1 MRYTSINLKPNE
13 FNTLLSNFA
22 DYASGK
28 EKYKSYE
35 KMPYSTWSELKYKF
49 KGKCVYIDFDNYDG
63 EVTISTNDGEEMIF
77 NDKDKS
83 LGSFL
88 YDEYAWQIET
98 SYDEWKSEDNTSA
111 TVKMVNGQALTLSSN
126 GAWKNAVS
134 VDGNATYYSVDG
146 TAYHSINDEFVALKA
161 DVDKLKNDKKKEEE
175 NTMKGFNFD
184 FGPCTNDNVKMSMYG
199 LAVQNNA
206 GVWVSYNAKSGELI
220 DVDILNFDGRK
231 FMFKM
236 PVAIKDIKVGDI
248 VVHNRI
254 PMFVIG
260 VDNGIVAV
268 DPRAGE
274 EKKIIPTTNM
284 FGFNFVTKVVSMFNA
299 VGQAPTP
306 DAPFGNMLPFM
317 LMSEDN
323 KDIDPMMLMLMMNQN
338 GGASTG
344 FDMSNPMMLYFLMG
358 KDSKSNSDVLPM
370 LMMMNM
376 NQQPKHVCNCGNHQE

>member
-1 MRYTSINLKPNE
+1 MKSNE
-13 FNTLLSNFA
+13 FKTMLQDYA
-22 DYASGK
+22 DYATSYA
-28 EKYKSYE
+28 KYKCYE
-35 KMPYSTWSELKYKF
+35 KMPYSMWADIKHDF
-49 KGKCVYIDFDNYDG
+49 VGKNITLDFDTKNG
-63 EVTISTNDGEEMIF
+63 EVILSTNDGKHMTFFE
-77 NDKDKS
+77 KDGGF
-83 LGSFL
+83 GSYL
-88 YDEYAWQIET
+88 YDEFSWRLNLDDYA
-98 SYDEWKSEDNTSA
+98 
-111 TVKMVNGQALTLSSN
+111 G
-126 GAWKNAVS
+126 
-134 VDGNATYYSVDG
+134 YYTEYREDG
-146 TAYHSINDEFVALKA
+146 TVMSYKPERNRTVASVSSGGGTYAKATASTTTDEFSKLKN
-161 DVDKLKNDKKKEEE
+161 DVDKLKNDKKKDEE

-260 VDNGIVAV
+260 IDNGIVAV

-323 KDIDPMMLMLMMNQN
+323 KDIDPMMLMFMMNQN
-338 GGASTG
+338 GGAGTG
-344 FDMSNPMMLYFLMG
+344 FDMSNPMMWYFLMG
-358 KDSKSNSDVLPM
+358 KDGKTNSDMLPF
-370 LMMMNM
+370 MMMMMGM
-376 NQQPKHVCNCGNHQE
+376 NQQTQAQATAHTCNCGGHQE

>member
-1 MRYTSINLKPNE
+1 MRYNTVMLKPKQ
-13 FNTLLSNFA
+13 FQDLLE
-22 DYASGK
+22 DYASYALVDS
-28 EKYKSYE
+28 KYKCYE
-35 KMPYSTWSELKYKF
+35 KMPYSEWQKLKYKF
-49 KGKCVYIDFDNYDG
+49 VGKCVQVEFDEWEG
-63 EVTISTNDGEEMIF
+63 EVIISTNDGEDMVF
-77 NDKDKS
+77 HDKDKGF
-83 LGSFL
+83 GSYLF
-88 YDEYAWQIET
+88 DE
-98 SYDEWKSEDNTSA
+98 
-111 TVKMVNGQALTLSSN
+111 LSHDCDPY
-126 GAWKNAVS
+126 V
-134 VDGNATYYSVDG
+134 TYYNSDG
-146 TAYHSINDEFVALKA
+146 TCYTERKRTRENVSAKVSLDNLKE
-161 DVDKLKNDKKKEEE
+161 DVTNKMNNKKKEEE
-175 NTMKGFNFD
+175 KEMKGFNFD

-254 PMFVIG
+254 PMFVIS
-260 VDNGIVAV
+260 VDDGIVAV

-323 KDIDPMMLMLMMNQN
+323 KDIDPMMLMFMMNQN
-338 GGASTG
+338 GGTATG
-344 FDMSNPMMLYFLMG
+344 FDMNNPMMWYFLMG
-358 KDSKSNSDVLPM
+358 KDGKTNNDMLPF
-370 LMMMNM
+370 MMMMGM
-376 NQQPKHVCNCGNHQE
+376 NQQAQVKPTCNCGGHQE